1 MDDLLD
7 LLACVIVGVVLGLGP
22 VFIWFW
28 IWAST

>member
-22 VFIWFW
+22 VWLW
-28 IWAST
+28 LWLWSAS